1 MAKQTRNQ
9 ARIVK
14 HKRILNK
21 LTSNLST
28 NQKLRIGVYKSLNH
42 FYAYVFDP
50 VSAKTLTSATTLKKE
65 AKTKGGNIEAAKA
78 LAPVFAAK
86 LKELKLD
93 QNDFIFDRSGY
104 LYHGRVKVFAETLRQ
119 QGIKF

>member
-21 LTSNLST
+21 LTSNLT
-28 NQKLRIGVYKSLNH
+28 INQKLRIGVYKSLNH

-65 AKTKGGNIEAAKA
+65 SKTKGGNIQAAQS
-78 LAPVFAAK
+78 LAPLFANK

-93 QNDFIFDRSGY
+93 QNEFIFDHSGY
-104 LYHGRVKVFAETLRQ
+104 LYHGRVKAFAEALRK